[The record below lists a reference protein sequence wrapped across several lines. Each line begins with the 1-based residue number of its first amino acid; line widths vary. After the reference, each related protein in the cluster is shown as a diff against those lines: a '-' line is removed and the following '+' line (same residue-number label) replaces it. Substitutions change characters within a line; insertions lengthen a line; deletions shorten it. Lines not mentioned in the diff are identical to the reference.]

1 MGRGKAVAKR
11 VGRRP
16 HPPKAGGEASFYEEA
31 LSQAEQVALS
41 QARGLEGLDE
51 EIALLR
57 VRLRSLAAEEPENWT
72 PFLKGMELLVRA
84 VGARYRLSK
93 KAQEDL
99 MESVMGVLEGIG
111 GAILGEAQ
119 DG

>member
-1 MGRGKAVAKR
+1 MPRGKPAGRGPRKKAIS
-11 VGRRP
+11 
-16 HPPKAGGEASFYEEA
+16 AGDGAGTGFYEEA

-41 QARGLEGLDE
+41 QARDLEGLDE

-57 VRLRSLAAEEPENWT
+57 VRLRSMASEEPENLSS
-72 PFLKGMELLVRA
+72 FLKAMDLLVKA

-99 MESVMGVLEGIG
+99 MESVMGVLEGVG
-111 GAILGEAQ
+111 GAILGEVR

>member
-1 MGRGKAVAKR
+1 MARGKGPEKGLARKAVSAKR
-11 VGRRP
+11 AVKSG
-16 HPPKAGGEASFYEEA
+16 FYEEA
-31 LSQAEQVALS
+31 LTQAEQVALS
-41 QARGLEGLDE
+41 QARDLDGLDE

-57 VRLRSLAAEEPENWT
+57 VRLRSVAAEDPENLAA
-72 PFLKGMELLVRA
+72 FLKGMELLVKA

-111 GAILGEAQ
+111 GAILGEAG

>member
-1 MGRGKAVAKR
+1 MAAGKAAAKAPAR
-11 VGRRP
+11 KGVKP
-16 HPPKAGGEASFYEEA
+16 KEPVKAGFYEEA

-41 QARGLEGLDE
+41 RARDVDGLDE

-57 VRLRSLAAEEPENWT
+57 VRLRSLAAEDPENLA

-93 KAQEDL
+93 KDREDL
-99 MESVMGVLEGIG
+99 MESIVAVLEGVG
-111 GAILGEAQ
+111 GAILGEAR
-119 DG
+119 DA